1 MRRAIIV
8 NVWTFIHC
16 HRVGQERYVAWIR
29 LCGIVSVRRRSD
41 ASVSPDDAEE
51 AVKKL
56 NQKEFFGKVVKV
68 EIAKPKKKG
77 CCVNRRSSVE
87 KAMEQEDVSKEEAP
101 VTSGMSEEKKQEK
114 MLRLRTIVIF
124 GVQRG
129 MKLET
134 LSRK

>member
-1 MRRAIIV
+1 M
-8 NVWTFIHC
+8 
-16 HRVGQERYVAWIR
+16 
-29 LCGIVSVRRRSD
+29 
-41 ASVSPDDAEE
+41 SPDDAEE
-51 AVKKL
+51 AAKKL

-87 KAMEQEDVSKEEAP
+87 KAMEQEDVSREEAP
-101 VTSGMSEEKKQEK
+101 VKSGMSEEKKQEK

>member
-1 MRRAIIV
+1 M
-8 NVWTFIHC
+8 
-16 HRVGQERYVAWIR
+16 
-29 LCGIVSVRRRSD
+29 
-41 ASVSPDDAEE
+41 SPDDAEE
-51 AVKKL
+51 AAKKL

-87 KAMEQEDVSKEEAP
+87 KAMEQEDVSKEAP
-101 VTSGMSEEKKQEK
+101 VKSGMSEEKKQEK

>member
-1 MRRAIIV
+1 MDV
-8 NVWTFIHC
+8 GKLQH
-16 HRVGQERYVAWIR
+16 VGQERCIARVR
-29 LCGIVSVRRRSD
+29 LCGIVGVRKKSES
-41 ASVSPDDAEE
+41 SVSPDDAEE
-51 AVKKL
+51 AAKKL

-77 CCVNRRSSVE
+77 CFLNVFSSVE
-87 KAMEQEDVSKEEAP
+87 KAMEQEDASKEETP
-101 VTSGMSEEKKQEK
+101 VKSGMSEEKKQEK

-124 GVQRG
+124 GIQRG